1 MEYKRQVGKL
11 IKILSISFEKEF
23 NKIVSSFGLTASQSM
38 VLFYLYKN
46 KNIDVN
52 PVDLEKFFEF
62 SHVTILG
69 ILKRLEEKEF
79 ITIER
84 SLKDQ
89 RYRIV
94 KITEK
99 GLDTESEIKK
109 SLKTVAERM
118 NKGISK
124 EEQDIFASTAIKMI
138 ENLRRKSDD

>member
-23 NKIVSSFGLTASQSM
+23 TKIVSSFGLTASQSM

-79 ITIER
+79 ITIEK

>member
-23 NKIVSSFGLTASQSM
+23 TKIVSSFGLTASQSM

-79 ITIER
+79 ITIEK

-138 ENLRRKSDD
+138 ENLRRKNDD

>member
-23 NKIVSSFGLTASQSM
+23 TKIVSSFGLTASQSM

-79 ITIER
+79 ITIE
-84 SLKDQ
+84 
-89 RYRIV
+89 
-94 KITEK
+94 
-99 GLDTESEIKK
+99 K
-109 SLKTVAERM
+109 SL
-118 NKGISK
+118 
-124 EEQDIFASTAIKMI
+124 
-138 ENLRRKSDD
+138 

>member
-1 MEYKRQVGKL
+1 M
-11 IKILSISFEKEF
+11 
-23 NKIVSSFGLTASQSM
+23 
-38 VLFYLYKN
+38 
-46 KNIDVN
+46 
-52 PVDLEKFFEF
+52 
-62 SHVTILG
+62 
-69 ILKRLEEKEF
+69 KRLEEKEF
-79 ITIER
+79 ITIEK

-138 ENLRRKSDD
+138 ENLRRKNDD

>member
-23 NKIVSSFGLTASQSM
+23 TKIVSSFGLTASQSM

-79 ITIER
+79 ITIEK

-138 ENLRRKSDD
+138 EHLRRKSDD

>member
-23 NKIVSSFGLTASQSM
+23 TKIVSSFGLTASQSM

-79 ITIER
+79 ITIEK

-118 NKGISK
+118 KKGISK

-138 ENLRRKSDD
+138 ENLRRKNDD